1 MSFFEAP
8 DTGIKYFIFGD
19 GGAKREAEKIGIDF
33 LGQIPLDI
41 AIREKSDEGNP
52 IYAHD
57 KDHPQ
62 SKIYRDIANQ
72 VWKKISDTSKSF
84 LYLALLL
91 KIQRTHKLIPLT
103 STDTAALLRYFF
115 SLYELLDNLLP
126 RFRNYN
132 CPKLMLAKGFVG
144 NRGPSF

>member
-1 MSFFEAP
+1 MVEP
-8 DTGIKYFIFGD
+8 
-19 GGAKREAEKIGIDF
+19 REEAEKIGIDF

-72 VWKKISDTSKSF
+72 VWKKISDTS
-84 LYLALLL
+84 
-91 KIQRTHKLIPLT
+91 
-103 STDTAALLRYFF
+103 
-115 SLYELLDNLLP
+115 
-126 RFRNYN
+126 
-132 CPKLMLAKGFVG
+132 
-144 NRGPSF
+144 